1 MQPSW
6 AAVSSDRSL
15 LAKCSSHRCR
25 WDGSFSYYLSYFSI
39 IVCSMLL
46 NFAVV
51 GMELECQA
59 MVANTHAPGR
69 TRSWLSVYKMSQ
81 ILSVQVCCAQISVVF
96 APCRVLVYT
105 QTVDWSHV
113 TQPGPVAT
121 PGHTGQTWARRHRRG
136 IIELSADWGFM
147 TKCQIFWWGHNT
159 LCPP

>member
-81 ILSVQVCCAQISVVF
+81 ILSVQVCCAQISVVLC

-113 TQPGPVAT
+113 TQPGPSGHSWSRWPDLGQAT
-121 PGHTGQTWARRHRRG
+121 QAGDNWIVSR
-136 IIELSADWGFM
+136 LGFYDQVSNILM
-147 TKCQIFWWGHNT
+147 G
-159 LCPP
+159 P